1 MIGTTMHRRST
12 ARRALLTVAVAVAGL
27 AAECFPI
34 ELDVRDGKL
43 LIVRGEGTCVLDPA
57 TGSLTLVRSPDDGP
71 TVFADK

>member
-12 ARRALLTVAVAVAGL
+12 ARRALLAVAGL